1 LSIAGIEARRLF
13 QPQKFAFQETQ
24 EDRMLRITRL
34 AFFFALLTT
43 LAAVATAQANPATNA
58 PAASAPAASST
69 PFDVNA
75 AVEAYLAKMPP
86 ARRAASNAYF
96 EGSCW
101 LILWDFLSTVFVMW
115 LLLYFRWSASLRN
128 LAERLTRFR
137 PLQTALYWI
146 QFIVLV
152 SVLTFPMTVYEGY
165 FREHKYDLL
174 NQTFG
179 PWMRDQAVGLA
190 VGVVLGA
197 ILVIPLFG
205 MVRRLGKSWW
215 VWGAVLSILFFAFV
229 SLIAPV
235 YIAPLFNKYK
245 TLEDSRIK
253 DPILSM
259 ARANGIPAT
268 NVYEFDASQQS
279 NRVSANVSGFAN
291 TLRIS
296 LNDNLLKR
304 CTLPEIETTM
314 GHEMGHYV
322 LNHEYKGLVM
332 IGVVIVIAFAFLN
345 WGITFALAR
354 WGESWGIRGITDVA
368 VLPLAVI
375 VFSIFFLLMT
385 PVSNSITRTMEFE
398 ADMYGLNAARQPDG
412 EANVD
417 MLLGEYRKLDPTPLE
432 EFIFFDHPSG
442 RTRIT
447 AAMRWK
453 AEHPETASPEEMA
466 RPLFDAK

>member
-1 LSIAGIEARRLF
+1 MIRAV
-13 QPQKFAFQETQ
+13 
-24 EDRMLRITRL
+24 RIVFTH
-34 AFFFALLTT
+34 LLL
-43 LAAVATAQANPATNA
+43 LAAAASLAVAQSS
-58 PAASAPAASST
+58 SAPAGPIPPSASPSVQT
-69 PFDVNA
+69 QTQPFDINA

-86 ARRAASNAYF
+86 SRRASSNAYF
-96 EGSCW
+96 EGGYW
-101 LILWDFLSTVFVMW
+101 LLLWDFLSTAIVMW
-115 LLLYFRWSASLRN
+115 LLLRFRWSARMRN
-128 LAERLTRFR
+128 LAERITRLR

-146 QFIVLV
+146 QFIVV
-152 SVLTFPMTVYEGY
+152 VFVLNFPLGVYEGY

-179 PWMRDQAVGLA
+179 PWMRDQAVMLA
-190 VGVVLGA
+190 VSVVLGA
-197 ILVIPLFG
+197 ILIVPLFG
-205 MVRRLGKSWW
+205 LVRRLGKNWW
-215 VWGAVLSILFFAFV
+215 VWGAALTILFFAFV

-235 YIAPLFNKYK
+235 YISPLFNKYTK
-245 TLEDSRIK
+245 LQDAHIK

-268 NVYEFDASQQS
+268 DVYEFDASQQS

-332 IGVVIVIAFAFLN
+332 YGVVLVIGFAFLN
-345 WGITFALAR
+345 WGINFSLAR
-354 WGESWGIRGITDVA
+354 WGEKWDVRGITDVA
-368 VLPLAVI
+368 VLPLAVV
-375 VFSIFFLLMT
+375 VFAVYSFVMT
-385 PVSNSITRTMEFE
+385 PVTNTITRNMEYE
-398 ADMYGLNAARQPDG
+398 ADMYGLNAAMQPDG

-417 MLLGEYRKLDPTPLE
+417 LLLGEYRKMDPGPIE

-453 AEHPETASPEEMA
+453 AEHPQSASPEELA
-466 RPLFDAK
+466 RPLFNAK

>member
-1 LSIAGIEARRLF
+1 MARPRFL
-13 QPQKFAFQETQ
+13 
-24 EDRMLRITRL
+24 I
-34 AFFFALLTT
+34 
-43 LAAVATAQANPATNA
+43 AAVLLMITAVYGQTSGPATPVAATPATSGQAA
-58 PAASAPAASST
+58 PA
-69 PFDVNA
+69 FDVNA

-86 ARRAASNAYF
+86 GQRARSNAYF
-96 EGSCW
+96 EGGYW
-101 LILWDFLSTVFVMW
+101 LIVWDFLVIVFVMW
-115 LLLYFRWSASLRN
+115 ILLRFRWSAHMRD
-128 LAERLTRFR
+128 LAERITRFR
-137 PLQTALYWI
+137 ILQKAIYWI
-146 QFIVLV
+146 QLTVLTA
-152 SVLTFPMTVYEGY
+152 VLTFPMTLYEGY

-179 PWMRDQAVGLA
+179 PWMRDQLVALGLN
-190 VGVVLGA
+190 VVLGA

-205 MVRRLGKSWW
+205 LVRWLGKSWW
-215 VWGAVLSILFFAFV
+215 VWGAVVTIVFFAFV

-235 YIAPLFNKYK
+235 YISPLFNKYK
-245 TLEDSRIK
+245 LLEDSRIK

-268 NVYEFDASQQS
+268 NVYEFDASEQS

-332 IGVVIVIAFAFLN
+332 IGVVIVIGFGFLN
-345 WGITFALAR
+345 WGVNYSLAR
-354 WGESWGIRGITDVA
+354 WGGAWGIRDISDIA
-368 VLPLAVI
+368 VLPLAAI
-375 VFSIFFLLMT
+375 VFSLFFFVTT
-385 PVSNSITRTMEFE
+385 PVTNTITRTMEFE

-417 MLLGEYRKLDPTPLE
+417 LLLGEYRKLDPSPIE

-453 AEHPETASPEEMA
+453 AEHPETTSAEEMA
-466 RPLFDAK
+466 RPVFKAE

>member
-1 LSIAGIEARRLF
+1 MIRVMRYALRLF
-13 QPQKFAFQETQ
+13 LLFTLFAT
-24 EDRMLRITRL
+24 
-34 AFFFALLTT
+34 
-43 LAAVATAQANPATNA
+43 VASAQSAPSNPASTPPVANPA
-58 PAASAPAASST
+58 ST
-69 PFDVNA
+69 QQPFDVNA
-75 AVEAYLAKMPP
+75 AVDTYLAKMPP
-86 ARRAASNAYF
+86 PERARSNAYF
-96 EGSCW
+96 EGGYW
-101 LILWDFLSTVFVMW
+101 LLLWDFLSTVVVMW
-115 LLLYFRWSASLRN
+115 ILLKFRWSMRMRN
-128 LAERLTRFR
+128 LAERITRFR

-146 QFIVLV
+146 QFIVVV
-152 SVLTFPMTVYEGY
+152 SVLTFPLGVYEGY
-165 FREHKYDLL
+165 FREHKYGLL

-179 PWMRDQAVGLA
+179 PWMREQAIGLG

-197 ILVIPLFG
+197 ILMVPLFG
-205 MVRRLGKSWW
+205 LVRRLGKSWW
-215 VWGAVLSILFFAFV
+215 VWGSVVTLVFLTFV

-235 YIAPLFNKYK
+235 YISPLFNSYSK
-245 TLEDSRIK
+245 LQDASVK

-268 NVYEFDASQQS
+268 DVYQFDASRQS
-279 NRVSANVSGFAN
+279 NRVSANVSGFAG

-322 LNHEYKGLVM
+322 LNHAYKGLVM
-332 IGVVIVIAFAFLN
+332 FGVLVVLGFAFLN
-345 WGITFALAR
+345 WLINFALAR
-354 WGESWGIRGITDVA
+354 WGEAWGIRGITDVA

-375 VFSIFFLLMT
+375 AFSTYFFLLT
-385 PVSNSITRTMEFE
+385 PVTNTITRTMEFE
-398 ADMYGLNAARQPDG
+398 ADMYGLNSARQPDG

-417 MLLGEYRKLDPTPLE
+417 LMLGEYRKMDPTPLE

-453 AEHPETASPEEMA
+453 AEHPETASTEELV
-466 RPLFDAK
+466 RPLFKTP